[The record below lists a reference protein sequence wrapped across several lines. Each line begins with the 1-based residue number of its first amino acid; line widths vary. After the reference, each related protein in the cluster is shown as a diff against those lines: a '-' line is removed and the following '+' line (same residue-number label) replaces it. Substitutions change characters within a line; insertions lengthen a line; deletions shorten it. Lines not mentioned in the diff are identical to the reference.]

1 MTSKMKWSPKAAS
14 TLSLRLLEK
23 FESRSTGNIF
33 PPSLQLSFLES
44 HTHFSIF
51 TFRPGPISKC
61 EAEEFLHSYIC
72 ESQTELKGLASLP
85 PFSSQ
90 TAYFH
95 HSAQLKLETT
105 WVSLLWKTSEGTF
118 TAPNERLQ
126 RRAEIKSAEFTI
138 CLGAEPNSVYNA
150 RSMLVSQHQVGLGC
164 PPCALT
170 AIQCFSVFLPL
181 CNPVQW

>member
-95 HSAQLKLETT
+95 HSAQRNWRPLGFPYFERPQKEPLQLLMKGCREELKLSQQSSQFVLEQ
-105 WVSLLWKTSEGTF
+105 SLIQF
-118 TAPNERLQ
+118 IMQ
-126 RRAEIKSAEFTI
+126 
-138 CLGAEPNSVYNA
+138 
-150 RSMLVSQHQVGLGC
+150 GLCWC
-164 PPCALT
+164 PS
-170 AIQCFSVFLPL
+170 IR
-181 CNPVQW
+181 